1 MKIPYKDVYTYRYI
15 LEEYRG
21 QLYPQTICT
30 KALEKT
36 EKYNHDPG
44 TFARRTLPPS
54 AAAGGLPKRM
64 PPTPDQPEP
73 HRFEAFERA
82 AEDARR
88 S

>member
-44 TFARRTLPPS
+44 TFARRTLPPP
-54 AAAGGLPKRM
+54 AVFQNGCL
-64 PPTPDQPEP
+64 QPQISRSPIALKLLKEP
-73 HRFEAFERA
+73 Q
-82 AEDARR
+82 
-88 S
+88 